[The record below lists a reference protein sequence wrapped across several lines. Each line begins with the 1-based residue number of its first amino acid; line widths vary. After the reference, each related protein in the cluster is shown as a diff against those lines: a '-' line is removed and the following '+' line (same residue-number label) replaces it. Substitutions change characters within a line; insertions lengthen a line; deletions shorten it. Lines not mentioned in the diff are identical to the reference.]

1 MSYSASVI
9 IFFFFKGHLPLVKK
23 KSVGLWLIC
32 FWWQTWCLFM
42 GRPFPLGLRLRI
54 QVPCWFL
61 SPSSHSQDMVLHI
74 DLANQ
79 GPEGTLGR
87 GWGWGYDSLKRRQAL
102 VLAPSTIEMWN
113 PQNFTPKVSCPPKC
127 CPTAGQGMSEPC
139 AVIGY
144 LFPFSPH
151 ERQSATSVNSLQTAM
166 ISRLP
171 EHNCHDPFRIP
182 LSSYYLIPHGV
193 ILQLYDILG
202 QLPLQS
208 LLLAVIIFNL
218 LETTHFSTG
227 WQKKAS
233 RGGGRGKKKRETG
246 LWIHSAGKIKMLV
259 LKICLALL
267 FLFW

>member
-1 MSYSASVI
+1 MEYTNTGTRGGSALKVVSVI
-9 IFFFFKGHLPLVKK
+9 VNVVLFYYYLFFFKGHLPLVKK

-113 PQNFTPKVSCPPKC
+113 PQNFTPKVSRPPKY
-127 CPTAGQGMSEPC
+127 CPMAGQGMSEPC

-144 LFPFSPH
+144 LFP
-151 ERQSATSVNSLQTAM
+151 SLHVKDSQQ
-166 ISRLP
+166 
-171 EHNCHDPFRIP
+171 
-182 LSSYYLIPHGV
+182 
-193 ILQLYDILG
+193 LQLTLCK
-202 QLPLQS
+202 
-208 LLLAVIIFNL
+208 LLWFQGYLNTIAMTPSGFLCPHII
-218 LETTHFSTG
+218 
-227 WQKKAS
+227 
-233 RGGGRGKKKRETG
+233 
-246 LWIHSAGKIKMLV
+246 
-259 LKICLALL
+259 
-267 FLFW
+267 